1 MIDQTPRIGA
11 PYISDD
17 IAIKRMTLAD
27 IPGVMAIERESFPT
41 PWPASAYRHELTG
54 NPKAYFIVAHSSQ
67 LLQPLQLNSAPSV
80 EKPKPTWLSRL
91 FNRSSLFFAQPITN
105 NQSTNNQ
112 QPNCVVGYAGM
123 WNMVDEMHI
132 ATIAAHPRLRGRGIG
147 ELLLIDL
154 LRESQR
160 QNALNATL
168 EVRVSNTVAQCL
180 YKKYGFE
187 EVGRR
192 KAYYQNNREDALIM
206 TVTHFQTEAFAA
218 KLNELEAS
226 FYGQRP

>member
-1 MIDQTPRIGA
+1 MIDQTPRIGDVR
-11 PYISDD
+11 IGDD

-41 PWPASAYRHELTG
+41 PWPASAYHHELTG
-54 NPKAYFIVAHSSQ
+54 NPKAYFIVAHAAH
-67 LLQPLQLNSAPSV
+67 LLQPLQPNPAPSV

-91 FNRSSLFFAQPITN
+91 FNRYPQSPITN
-105 NQSTNNQ
+105 HQSPT
-112 QPNCVVGYAGM
+112 VAGYAGM

-132 ATIAAHPRLRGRGIG
+132 ATIASHPQLRGRGIG

-218 KLNELEAS
+218 KLDELETN
-226 FYGQRP
+226 FYGGERRATRSRA